1 MEKLGY
7 TDEGKIWHEI
17 KQLFKFSG
25 IKFYSYSLLFMN
37 GNLNINSECCILF
50 MEGLVQT
57 RANSGMCYFPEM
69 ILIIFSRFLT
79 ACTISLD
86 HYNKVGKNHKAF
98 WIKTFFLIRQFFPP
112 LFFLSFCAMSTN
124 LLHLFSNLFM
134 LFISIVFKN
143 DIINFAVP
151 VASVYPFCFK
161 YIIESLLQFE

>member
-1 MEKLGY
+1 MQKEMLGC
-7 TDEGKIWHEI
+7 TNEGKIWHEI

-57 RANSGMCYFPEM
+57 NSDMCYFPKM

-86 HYNKVGKNHKAF
+86 HYNKVGKAF
-98 WIKTFFLIRQFFPP
+98 
-112 LFFLSFCAMSTN
+112 
-124 LLHLFSNLFM
+124 
-134 LFISIVFKN
+134 
-143 DIINFAVP
+143 
-151 VASVYPFCFK
+151 
-161 YIIESLLQFE
+161 